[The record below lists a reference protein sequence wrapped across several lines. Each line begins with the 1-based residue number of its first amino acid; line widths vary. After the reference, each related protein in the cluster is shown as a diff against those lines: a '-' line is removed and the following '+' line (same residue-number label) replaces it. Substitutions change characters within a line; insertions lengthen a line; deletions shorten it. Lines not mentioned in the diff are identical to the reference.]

1 MTVFRPYSSE
11 FLADPYPVY
20 ARIRDESPVF
30 YDDEWELTFF
40 ARHRDVSDILKDRQ
54 RFGRDFR
61 HRLDTS
67 EVDHDLY
74 ERIYPPKWPTWT
86 RYVRESFIDLEPPR
100 HTRLRRL
107 VAKAFTRRSSE
118 AFRPQLEEAA
128 DRILDRVLEEGS
140 MEAIG
145 AFATPIP
152 LAMIA
157 ELMGVDEKDQPQLI
171 EWSHAIVKVFDERV
185 TDEEGEVAE
194 QAITDFVD
202 FLSDLLKHRRQNRG
216 SDLIS
221 AMIDVEESGDT
232 LTDEEIIGT
241 SILTLNAGHEATVH
255 AIGNGLLALARHPG
269 QYARLRNGSPID
281 LAVEELLRFDS
292 PLQMFERWVLEDTE
306 VAGQPVR
313 KGSKV
318 GLLFGSANHDED
330 IFGED
335 AEELV
340 LSRRDNPHVSWGAGL
355 HRCVGAPLAT
365 VELEAAFSRFASR
378 VKTLELI
385 DTSDRIESL
394 VFRGV
399 GEMHLALS
407 AA

>member
-67 EVDHDLY
+67 EVDQDLY